1 MQCKKDGGLNC
12 VQCKDRSRVTC
23 PIVCRQYTCIAHTS
37 GLQLSGELPPLEV
50 KANLLEKF
58 SEAVGDASSSRQGKR
73 KISRKMK
80 DKILLHLLV
89 LTLILD
95 DFSVDCSV
103 LQQDLKLTTK
113 KSVLYRDT
121 GMYES
126 MQH

>member
-1 MQCKKDGGLNC
+1 MHIK
-12 VQCKDRSRVTC
+12 
-23 PIVCRQYTCIAHTS
+23 HMS
-37 GLQLSGELPPLEV
+37 GLQLSGELPPADV
-50 KANLLEKF
+50 KTNLLEKF
-58 SEAVGDASSSRQGKR
+58 SDASSKQGRGQQR

-113 KSVLYRDT
+113 KYGERW
-121 GMYES
+121 GMYFV
-126 MQH
+126 QHY